1 MIFSRLGRNC
11 SSIHYA
17 RKIYGSQTSR
27 TNLVINSFSLTI
39 SAFFLTQGT
48 NVLCEGG
55 RDKGD
60 EDSIAQIFNRIKEE
74 MAITTTP
81 LSILD
86 KFSENGVPLK
96 ASYGAALG
104 FCSGFALKKVGK
116 VGTFIFGAGFC
127 MFQSLSYSGYITVNY
142 EKVGKDLSK
151 LLDLDTNGTIN
162 ERDGKI
168 LYDKALDVLGYNIP
182 TGSGFVG
189 GFLVGIRS
197 G

>member
-1 MIFSRLGRNC
+1 MNFLRLGRNC
-11 SSIHYA
+11 SSMHYA

-27 TNLVINSFSLTI
+27 TNPVINSFSLTI
-39 SAFFLTQGT
+39 SAFFMTQGT
-48 NVLCEGG
+48 NVRCEGG

-74 MAITTTP
+74 MGITMTP

-86 KFSENGVPLK
+86 NGVPLK
-96 ASYGAALG
+96 VSYGAALG

-116 VGTFIFGAGFC
+116 VGAFIFGAGFC

-182 TGSGFVG
+182 TGSGFAG